1 MNAQEDQI
9 MTTPETAAGTIAG
22 SAHGKTATRRRLRLS
37 PYIALFP
44 AFIIVL
50 LAYVVT
56 VVWNIWISFTDSKM
70 LPVNVFVG
78 TKQYERL
85 FSTARWILSLQN
97 VVVFGIL
104 FIAGCLILGFLLAVA
119 LDQKVR
125 FENTF
130 RTVFL
135 YPFAMSFIVT
145 GLVWQWIM
153 NPTLGLQKVADSI
166 GFTWFRFDW
175 IVQSNLALYVIVL
188 AGIWQSSGLIM
199 AIMLAGLRGVDRELW
214 KAARIEGIPT
224 WRVYLHIVIPI
235 LRPTIITATVL
246 LAIAVVRVYELVLAT
261 TGGGPGISTEVPGKF
276 IMDYLFGRGNIALA
290 TGASTVMFVTVVILV
305 TPWLYYE
312 YFREK
317 PRGP

>member
-1 MNAQEDQI
+1 MKP
-9 MTTPETAAGTIAG
+9 MRKRKL
-22 SAHGKTATRRRLRLS
+22 SA
-37 PYIALFP
+37 YIALFP
-44 AFIIVL
+44 AFVIVL
-50 LAYVVT
+50 FAYVVT
-56 VVWNIWISFTDSKM
+56 VVWNIWISFTDSKL

-85 FSTARWILSLQN
+85 FTTSRWMISLQN
-97 VVVFGIL
+97 VVIFGIL
-104 FIAGCLILGFLLAVA
+104 FIIGCLVLGFLLAVA

-130 RTVFL
+130 RTIFL

-153 NPTLGLQKVADSI
+153 NPTLGLQRVADTW
-166 GFTWFRFDW
+166 GMDWFRFDW
-175 IVQSNLALYVIVL
+175 IVRSDLAIYVIVM
-188 AGIWQSSGLIM
+188 AGIWQSSGLVM

-214 KAARIEGIPT
+214 KATRIDGIPT
-224 WRVYLHIVIPI
+224 WRVYLHIVLPI

-246 LAIAVVRVYELVLAT
+246 LAIAVVRVYELVLST

-276 IMDYLFGRGNIALA
+276 IMDYLFGRANIGLA
-290 TGASTVMFVTVVILV
+290 TAASSVMFVTVVIVV

-317 PRGP
+317 PRGSA

>member
-1 MNAQEDQI
+1 MKSMRKRQL
-9 MTTPETAAGTIAG
+9 
-22 SAHGKTATRRRLRLS
+22 SA
-37 PYIALFP
+37 YVALFP
-44 AFIIVL
+44 AFVIVL

-56 VVWNIWISFTDSKM
+56 VVWNIWISFTDSKL
-70 LPVNVFVG
+70 LPVNSFVG
-78 TKQYERL
+78 WRQYDRL
-85 FSTARWILSLQN
+85 FNTARWIVSLEN
-97 VVVFGIL
+97 LVIFGVL

-130 RTVFL
+130 RTIFL

-153 NPTLGLQKVADSI
+153 NPTLGIQRTAEMWGI
-166 GFTWFRFDW
+166 TWIHFDW
-175 IVQSNLALYVIVL
+175 IVRSDLAIYVVVL
-188 AGIWQSSGLIM
+188 AGVWQSSGLVM
-199 AIMLAGLRGVDRELW
+199 AIMLSGLRGVDSEIW
-214 KAARIEGIPT
+214 KASRIDGIPT

-235 LRPTIITATVL
+235 LRPTIITASVL
-246 LAIAVVRVYELVLAT
+246 LAIAVVRVYELVLST

-276 IMDYLFGRGNIALA
+276 IMDYLFGRANIGLA
-290 TGASTVMFVTVVILV
+290 TAASSFMFVVVVILV

-317 PRGP
+317 PRGAN